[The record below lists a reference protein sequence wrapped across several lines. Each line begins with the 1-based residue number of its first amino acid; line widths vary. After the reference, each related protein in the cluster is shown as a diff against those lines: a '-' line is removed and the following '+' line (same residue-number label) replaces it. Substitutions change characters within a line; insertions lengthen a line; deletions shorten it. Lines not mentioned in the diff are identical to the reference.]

1 MTEPKFGYEKGE
13 GLYDSYDGKWVV
25 IYPTGVNSTF
35 SGRFRGVKEGYA
47 ILNPF
52 QGGEMKE
59 GKLVRKLIS
68 NDGHS
73 LAPLMGSAIEPVT
86 EKYIIEYCKMLN
98 KKDKENKKSK
108 K

>member
-1 MTEPKFGYEKGE
+1 MTEHGFGFEMEKLYE
-13 GLYDSYDGKWVV
+13 SYIGKWVL
-25 IYPTGVNSTF
+25 IYPTGVNSNF
-35 SGRFRGVKEGYA
+35 SGRFMGVKEGYA

-52 QGGEMKE
+52 QGGEIKE
-59 GKLVRKLIS
+59 GKLVRKIIR

-73 LAPLMGSAIEPVT
+73 LVPLIGSAIEPVT

-98 KKDKENKKSK
+98 KKDREKKESK